1 MKIRLLALIAVL
13 TFATLSCQAVTGR
26 LQTPT
31 ASNILFQD
39 DFSNTSSGW
48 DRVNIGKDI
57 ADYSKGTYRIY
68 INEPNVNVWA
78 NPGLN
83 FSDTRVEVD
92 ATKVS
97 GPDDNDFGI
106 TCRVKDTNH
115 FYFLIISSDG
125 YYGIGKMKGEL
136 QAFIGME
143 AMLPSEAILQGNR
156 TNHLRA
162 DCVGNKLTL
171 YVNGTKVGQATDTE
185 YTSGDIGLIAGTF
198 NTAGTD
204 VHFDNL
210 YVYKP

>member
-1 MKIRLLALIAVL
+1 MKIRLLALIAAL

-39 DFSNTSSGW
+39 DFSNTNSGW

-57 ADYSKGTYRIY
+57 ADYAKGAYRIY

-92 ATKVS
+92 ATKVG

-162 DCVGNKLTL
+162 DCVGNSLTL

-198 NTAGTD
+198 NKPGTD

>member
-1 MKIRLLALIAVL
+1 MKIRMLALIAVL

-31 ASNILFQD
+31 ASNILFRD
-39 DFSNTSSGW
+39 DFSNTNSGW

-57 ADYSKGTYRIY
+57 ADYAEGAYRIY

-92 ATKVS
+92 ATKVG

-162 DCVGNKLTL
+162 DCVGNSLTL

-198 NTAGTD
+198 NKPGAD
-204 VHFDNL
+204 IRFDNL
-210 YVYKP
+210 YVFKP

>member
-1 MKIRLLALIAVL
+1 MKIRLLAPIIAL
-13 TFATLSCQAVTGR
+13 TFATLACQAVTGR

-39 DFSNTSSGW
+39 DFSNNNSGW
-48 DRVNIGKDI
+48 DRANIGKDI
-57 ADYSKGTYRIY
+57 ANYTDGAYRIY

-83 FSDTRVEVD
+83 FTDTRVEVE
-92 ATKVS
+92 ATKVG
-97 GPDDNDFGI
+97 GPDDNDYGI
-106 TCRVKDTNH
+106 TCRVKDTHH

-156 TNHLRA
+156 INHLRA
-162 DCVGNKLTL
+162 DCVGNSLTL
-171 YVNGTKVGQATDTE
+171 YVNGTKVGHATDPE

-198 NTAGTD
+198 NNPGTD
-204 VHFDNL
+204 IRFDNL

>member
-1 MKIRLLALIAVL
+1 MKIRLLVPIAVFFL
-13 TFATLSCQAVTGR
+13 ATIACQAVTGR

-31 ASNILFQD
+31 VSNVLFQD
-39 DFSNTSSGW
+39 DFSNTNSGW
-48 DRVNIGKDI
+48 DRANTGKDI
-57 ADYSKGTYRIY
+57 ADYANGAYRIY

-83 FSDTRVEVD
+83 FTDARVEVD
-92 ATKVS
+92 ATKVG
-97 GPDDNDFGI
+97 GPDDNDYGI

-143 AMLPSEAILQGNR
+143 AMLPSEAILQGDR
-156 TNHLRA
+156 TNHLQA
-162 DCVGNKLTL
+162 DCVGNTLTL
-171 YVNGTKVGQATDTE
+171 YVNGTKVGQASDTE

-198 NTAGTD
+198 NNPGTD
-204 VHFDNL
+204 IHFDNL
-210 YVYKP
+210 YVYQP